1 MNWIVLSWFA
11 IFACSIGQS
20 IWAQGSDEFF
30 GIRLIDQQTGRGIPL
45 ARLRTTGA
53 IELWT
58 DSNGWIAFREPG
70 LMNTA
75 VYFSVDSPGYH
86 YPKDAFG
93 YSGTRLQTTA
103 GKTATIEMKR
113 DNLAER
119 LYRITGQGIYRD
131 SELLRQAFP
140 EDSQQLKSG
149 VIGQDSVQMVPFQG
163 ELFWLWG
170 DTQLPNYPLGNFHT
184 TAAITHADEFARM
197 NPDESIKIRYFEGSD
212 RMPKK
217 MLPVTDPGVVWLFGL
232 VEVEDKNRNHRLVA
246 HYSRHLKLGQ
256 MVEHGIAVWNEQI
269 QQFEKQVTF
278 ELDNKWRFPRGQAV
292 RIKHE
297 DSDYIYFTESFAN
310 VRAKASLESLLDP
323 LQYQALTWDTETK
336 NYTWQTELPPTTQK
350 EEAEFIA
357 QGSMRDS
364 QAKLQIRDIQ
374 TGKPIQ
380 LHRASIDWNT
390 YRQKY
395 VMIACQI
402 DDKSNPSYLGEIWY
416 SEARGIEGPWN
427 QAIKVA
433 THPRY
438 SFYNPRYHG
447 CLDRQHGQIIYFEG
461 TYTHEFSGNDR
472 QTPRYDYNQ
481 LMYRL
486 DLSTLPPSDK
496 FEKLESRL

>member
-1 MNWIVLSWFA
+1 LNGRLALGFSTTLGLDGFVGWNSVADLVRL
-11 IFACSIGQS
+11 
-20 IWAQGSDEFF
+20 QG
-30 GIRLIDQQTGRGIPL
+30 
-45 ARLRTTGA
+45 RLR
-53 IELWT
+53 
-58 DSNGWIAFREPG
+58 
-70 LMNTA
+70 
-75 VYFSVDSPGYH
+75 Y
-86 YPKDAFG
+86 
-93 YSGTRLQTTA
+93 
-103 GKTATIEMKR
+103 
-113 DNLAER
+113 
-119 LYRITGQGIYRD
+119 
-131 SELLRQAFP
+131 
-140 EDSQQLKSG
+140 
-149 VIGQDSVQMVPFQG
+149 
-163 ELFWLWG
+163 
-170 DTQLPNYPLGNFHT
+170 
-184 TAAITHADEFARM
+184 
-197 NPDESIKIRYFEGSD
+197 RYFEGSD

-256 MVEHGIAVWNEQI
+256 MVEHGIAIWNEPI

-438 SFYNPRYHG
+438 SFYN
-447 CLDRQHGQIIYFEG
+447 
-461 TYTHEFSGNDR
+461 R